1 MTTTQTTTRQRNEK
15 LFASICSRLD
25 NIAKNN
31 QYSLEEEAT
40 LYFAHRN
47 AFDALK
53 GGLSVEKLLIEVKE
67 KLESENRSIQVGARG
82 FLEAVD
88 SYKEYIES

>member
-31 QYSLEEEAT
+31 QYTPVEEMT
-40 LYFAHRN
+40 LQHAHRN
-47 AFDALK
+47 ALDALK
-53 GGLSVEKLLIEVKE
+53 GGLSVEKLLVEVKE
-67 KLESENRSIQVGARG
+67 KLESKEWYMQVGARG